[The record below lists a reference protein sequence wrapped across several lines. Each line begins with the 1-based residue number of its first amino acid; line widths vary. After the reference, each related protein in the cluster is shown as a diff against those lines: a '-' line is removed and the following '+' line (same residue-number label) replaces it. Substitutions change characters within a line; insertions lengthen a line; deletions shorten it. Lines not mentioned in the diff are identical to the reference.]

1 MGLDMYA
8 LVAPKNNIPAEVNFD
23 LNDVGDLRE
32 IHYWRKHPNLH
43 GWMHNLYLAKGGTEQ
58 FNCVPVVLTEADIDD
73 LEQAIRNGELPQT
86 SGFFFGESD
95 GSEQS
100 EDLAFIK
107 EARELMAEGYAVIYD
122 SWW

>member
-100 EDLAFIK
+100 EDLAFVK
-107 EARELMAEGYAVIYD
+107 AAREFIADGYAVIYD